1 MIKILHEVYRFAEE
15 IQDPAEQVRTVGEI
29 TATLANLRIVI

>member
-1 MIKILHEVYRFAEE
+1 MIEILHEVYRFAEE

-29 TATLANLRIVI
+29 TATSAGLRIAI